1 MNHRMLIAKIAKK
14 TIRSKC
20 FYGKNVLEAKED
32 RFVDEYKIK
41 KAVIK
46 NITAFLRCLAESNR
60 LERFC
65 RPLPNRSDKA
75 PVSCFI

>member
-14 TIRSKC
+14 TIDSKC
-20 FYGKNVLEAKED
+20 FLRKNVLEAKED
-32 RFVDEYKIK
+32 KVEDERKTKSSDKI
-41 KAVIK
+41 
-46 NITAFLRCLAESNR
+46 ITAPLRCLAESNR

>member
-1 MNHRMLIAKIAKK
+1 MCWKQKK
-14 TIRSKC
+14 TKL
-20 FYGKNVLEAKED
+20 KTKEKQKSSD
-32 RFVDEYKIK
+32 KI
-41 KAVIK
+41 
-46 NITAFLRCLAESNR
+46 ITAPLRCLAESNR

>member
-14 TIRSKC
+14 TIDSKC
-20 FYGKNVLEAKED
+20 FLRKMYGKRK
-32 RFVDEYKIK
+32 KIVCGDMENK
-41 KAVIK
+41 KSSDKI
-46 NITAFLRCLAESNR
+46 ITASLRCLAESNR